1 MIFYVMLVIG
11 LDYITGLCKSYY
23 NKDLSS
29 YRSLKGIIKKVGECC
44 LLALVF
50 ILDEVMQTNGTLFNG
65 YSYLVV
71 ASEGLSILEN
81 LGQMNIIVPN
91 FIKERLLA
99 IKEKDKKE

>member
-1 MIFYVMLVIG
+1 MIIIA
-11 LDYITGLCKSYY
+11 LDYLTGICKSYY

-29 YRSLKGIIKKVGECC
+29 YRSLKGIIKKVGECS
-44 LLALVF
+44 LLAFVF
-50 ILDEVMQTNGTLFNG
+50 ILDEIMQSNGTLFTG

-99 IKEKDKKE
+99 IKETDKEKKK

>member
-1 MIFYVMLVIG
+1 
-11 LDYITGLCKSYY
+11 
-23 NKDLSS
+23 
-29 YRSLKGIIKKVGECC
+29 
-44 LLALVF
+44 
-50 ILDEVMQTNGTLFNG
+50 MQTNGTLFNG